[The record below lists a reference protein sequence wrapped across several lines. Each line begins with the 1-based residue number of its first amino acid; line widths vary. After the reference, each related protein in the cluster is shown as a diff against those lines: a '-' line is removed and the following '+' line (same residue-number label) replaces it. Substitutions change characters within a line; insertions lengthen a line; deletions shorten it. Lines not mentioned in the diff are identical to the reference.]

1 MKSDKRIK
9 TYNKRFKNELD
20 KALKLIEP
28 YLIKAFAMFYGEE
41 YSEQIKRTIQNIKY
55 TYFLSESYFE
65 LVEKRSF
72 GISARDQRI
81 IRYYIKYLHGLDIK
95 FQGVRDISFLEEMLY
110 DTLIVKSFFD
120 KETLLYCNFL
130 EFLKDDV
137 PVYSVIADINE
148 NNFKVIFLP
157 IFIINLEIIIHEI
170 NHALM
175 IDVIATTEDEFI
187 MPNLFI
193 TEACEEIFND
203 YIAHL
208 VLQNY
213 FKLKAPFPQS
223 LRRFDFKN
231 KYEDYFYLIE
241 VFYYV
246 FEKVIKASIITKNF
260 NLLWRYA
267 GEEDFKLFCKLVED
281 YYLKKDCTEEEM
293 EQLNE
298 LVLKMNNH
306 AFSISGVNYES
317 YFKELKSMGYKVR
330 RLKR

>member
-9 TYNKRFKNELD
+9 AYNKRYKNELD

-41 YSEQIKRTIQNIKY
+41 YSEQIKWTIQNIKY

-65 LVEKRSF
+65 LLEKSSF
-72 GISARDQRI
+72 GISARSKRI
-81 IRYYIKYLHGLDIK
+81 MHYYVKYLHSLGIKYQSIGDI
-95 FQGVRDISFLEEMLY
+95 FLLEELLY
-110 DTLIVKSFFD
+110 DALIVKSSFD

-130 EFLKDDV
+130 RVLEDDA
-137 PVYSVIADINE
+137 PVYSVVEDINE
-148 NNFKVIFLP
+148 NYFKAIFLP
-157 IFIINLEIIIHEI
+157 LFIINLEIIIHEI

-175 IDVIATTEDEFI
+175 IDAVATIEDEVI
-187 MPNLFI
+187 MPYLFI
-193 TEACEEIFND
+193 NGTCEELFND

-213 FKLKAPFPQS
+213 FKLKAPIPQS

-246 FEKVIKASIITKNF
+246 FEQVIKVSITTKNF
-260 NLLWRYA
+260 NLLWAYA
-267 GEEDFKLFCKLVED
+267 GEEDFKLFCKLVEE
-281 YYLKKDCTEEEM
+281 YCFKKGCNEEEFR
-293 EQLNE
+293 QLNE

-306 AFSISGVNYES
+306 AFSISAVDYEA
-317 YFKELKSMGYKVR
+317 YFKELESMGYRVR
-330 RLKR
+330 RLK